1 MSIYTKQ
8 EKKKSLWHPVTDED
22 FDIDF
27 SKPFIVCTE
36 EISFLIVDGL
46 QDLYENYMDQEQFFD
61 FKAQTLSEE
70 GKEYFRDNY
79 FGYMYLDDEFYKA
92 IDWAKGKYI
101 EDVKGERE
109 RPFLFA
115 MDKYGPKVFDHFGFD
130 INGIPRYEGILEMSR
145 EFAIEH
151 PDLYRVEYIVNLNY
165 VSETDI
171 SALFRAPIDEPK
183 TAYVVTSGEYSDY
196 HIDGVFS
203 DKEKADF
210 FADKDGD
217 RSVEEYDIDD
227 EQMLRQE
234 NWYEVKIYVGE
245 SLETKDIS
253 VLNLSYNSENK
264 IFDAVMFAKI
274 EKDYRYFSF
283 YLAAINR
290 GKAKAI
296 ALERFHA
303 LLAVE
308 SSHFPMLRC
317 VRIVDPWRDYKIW
330 ESLVFGYFDYKAY
343 FCPKDRIEKT
353 QDLFMKIKDYLPIPL
368 TEEDEDS
375 IDWQNLTEDTC
386 LQLMRSHGL
395 DIELKKDLSYVY
407 YD

>member
-1 MSIYTKQ
+1 MSLYTKQ
-8 EKKKSLWHPVTDED
+8 EKVKSLWHPITDED
-22 FDIDF
+22 FEIDF
-27 SKPFIVCTE
+27 GKPFIVCCE
-36 EISFLIVDGL
+36 DASLFIVKDFA
-46 QDLYENYMDQEQFFD
+46 DMFNYLDEDRFYD
-61 FKAQTLSEE
+61 VKAQTLSEE
-70 GKEYFRDNY
+70 GKEEFREDY
-79 FGYMYLDDEFYKA
+79 YGYMYLDEDFYHA
-92 IDWAKGKYI
+92 IDWAKGECI
-101 EDVKGERE
+101 EDVKGDRE
-109 RPFLFA
+109 RPALFV
-115 MDKYGPKVFDHFGFD
+115 MEESGPKVFDRFDFGPSGTPAYGGAPLLRRD
-130 INGIPRYEGILEMSR
+130 
-145 EFAIEH
+145 FAARH
-151 PDLYRVEYIVNLNY
+151 PELYHVEYIVNLNH
-165 VSETDI
+165 VSETQL
-171 SALFRAPIDEPK
+171 SALFRASLDEPK

-234 NWYEVKIYVGE
+234 DWYEVKIYVGE
-245 SLETKDIS
+245 SLETKDVS
-253 VLNLSYNSENK
+253 VLKLSYNSRNK
-264 IFDAVMFAKI
+264 IFDAVMFSKT
-274 EKDYRYFSF
+274 EEDYRYFSF

-317 VRIVDPWRDYKIW
+317 VRIVNPWRDYKIW

-343 FCPKDRIEKT
+343 FCPCNRIEKT
-353 QDLFMKIKDYLPIPL
+353 QDLFMKIKDYFPIPL
-368 TEEDEDS
+368 TEEDENG
-375 IDWQNLTEDTC
+375 IDWQNLTEEVC

-395 DIELKKDLSYVY
+395 DIELKKDLSYVF

>member
-1 MSIYTKQ
+1 MSLYTKQ
-8 EKKKSLWHPVTDED
+8 EKVKSLWHPITDED
-22 FDIDF
+22 FEIDF
-27 SKPFIVCTE
+27 GKPFIVCCDDA
-36 EISFLIVDGL
+36 SLFIVKDFA
-46 QDLYENYMDQEQFFD
+46 DMFNYLDEDRFYD
-61 FKAQTLSEE
+61 VKAQTLSEE
-70 GKEYFRDNY
+70 GKEEFREDY
-79 FGYMYLDDEFYKA
+79 YGYMYLDEDFYHA
-92 IDWAKGKYI
+92 IDWAKGECI
-101 EDVKGERE
+101 EDVKGDRE
-109 RPFLFA
+109 RPALFV
-115 MDKYGPKVFDHFGFD
+115 MEESGPKVFDRFDFGPSGTPAYGGAPLLRRD
-130 INGIPRYEGILEMSR
+130 
-145 EFAIEH
+145 FAARH
-151 PDLYRVEYIVNLNY
+151 PELYHVEYIVNLNH
-165 VSETDI
+165 VSETQL
-171 SALFRAPIDEPK
+171 SALFRASLDEPK

-234 NWYEVKIYVGE
+234 DWYEVKIYVGE
-245 SLETKDIS
+245 SLETKDVS
-253 VLNLSYNSENK
+253 VLKLSYNSRNK
-264 IFDAVMFAKI
+264 IFDAVMFSKTK
-274 EKDYRYFSF
+274 EDGRYFSF

-317 VRIVDPWRDYKIW
+317 VRIVCPFRSYKIW

-343 FCPKDRIEKT
+343 FCPKDRMETT
-353 QDLFMKIKDYLPIPL
+353 QDLFMKIKDYLPMPL
-368 TEEDEDS
+368 TEEDENN
-375 IDWQNLTEDTC
+375 IDWQNLTEETC

-395 DIELKKDLSYVY
+395 DIELEKDLSYVF

>member
-8 EKKKSLWHPVTDED
+8 EKKKSLWHPITDED

-27 SKPFIVCTE
+27 SKPFIVCCDDT
-36 EISFLIVDGL
+36 SLFIVK
-46 QDLYENYMDQEQFFD
+46 DLADMFNYLDEDRFYD
-61 FKAQTLSEE
+61 IKAQTLSEE
-70 GKEYFRDNY
+70 GKEEFRKDY
-79 FGYMYLDDEFYKA
+79 YGYMYLDEDFYNA
-92 IDWAKGKYI
+92 IDCAKGECI
-101 EDVKGERE
+101 EDVKGDRE
-109 RPFLFA
+109 KPALFV
-115 MDKYGPKVFDHFGFD
+115 MEESGPKVFDRFDFGPSGTPAYGGAPLLRRD
-130 INGIPRYEGILEMSR
+130 
-145 EFAIEH
+145 FAARH
-151 PDLYRVEYIVNLNY
+151 PELYHVEYIVNLNH
-165 VSETDI
+165 VSETQL
-171 SALFRAPIDEPK
+171 SALFRAPLDKPK
-183 TAYVVTSGEYSDY
+183 TSYVVTSGEYSDY

-210 FADKDGD
+210 FADKDND

-234 NWYEVKIYVGE
+234 DWYKVEIYVGQ
-245 SLETKDIS
+245 SLESKDVS
-253 VLNLSYNSENK
+253 VRKLSYDSENK
-264 IFDAVMFAKI
+264 PFDAVMFSKTQ
-274 EKDYRYFSF
+274 EDCRYFSF

-303 LLAVE
+303 LLAIE

-317 VRIVDPWRDYKIW
+317 VRIVDPWRRYKIW

-343 FCPKDRIEKT
+343 FRPCGIEKT

-368 TEEDEDS
+368 TEEDEDN
-375 IDWQNLTEDTC
+375 IDWQNLTEETC

-395 DIELKKDLSYVY
+395 DIELKKDLSYNF

>member
-1 MSIYTKQ
+1 MSLY
-8 EKKKSLWHPVTDED
+8 KKKKKTKSLWHPVTDED

-36 EISFLIVDGL
+36 DLILFTVNGMDDMYIAVSNESFYDR
-46 QDLYENYMDQEQFFD
+46 E
-61 FKAQTLSEE
+61 AQTLTEK
-70 GKEYFRDNY
+70 GKEFFRSQY
-79 FGYMYLDDEFYKA
+79 FGYMYLDEEFYKA

-101 EDVKGERE
+101 EDVKGEYE
-109 RPFLFA
+109 VPNLFV
-115 MDKYGPKVFDHFGFD
+115 MYEDGDIYVTDFYDFFDDGSLS
-130 INGIPRYEGILEMSR
+130 NTSSCLSR
-145 EFAIEH
+145 SYAVAN
-151 PDLYRVEYIVNLNY
+151 PDDAPIKYIVNLNH
-165 VSETDI
+165 VSETQL

-203 DKEKADF
+203 DKEKAVF
-210 FADKDGD
+210 FADKDND

-245 SLETKDIS
+245 SLETKDVS
-253 VLNLSYNSENK
+253 VLKLSYNSGNK
-264 IFDAVMFAKI
+264 IFDAVMFSKP
-274 EKDYRYFSF
+274 EGDSRYFSF

-296 ALERFHA
+296 AFERFHA

-317 VRIVDPWRDYKIW
+317 VRIVCPWRSYKIW

-343 FCPKDRIEKT
+343 FCPNDKIETT
-353 QDLFMKIKDYLPIPL
+353 QDLFMKIKDYLPMPL
-368 TEEDEDS
+368 TEEDENN

-386 LQLMRSHGL
+386 LKLMRSHGL
-395 DIELKKDLSYVY
+395 DIELKKDLSYVF

>member
-1 MSIYTKQ
+1 MSIYTKL
-8 EKKKSLWHPVTDED
+8 EKKKSLWHPITDED

-36 EISFLIVDGL
+36 EVSFFIVGGL
-46 QDLYENYMDQEQFFD
+46 QDLYENYMDEELFFD

-79 FGYMYLDDEFYKA
+79 FGYIYLDEEFYQA

-130 INGIPRYEGILEMSR
+130 INGIPMYEGTPEMSK

-151 PDLYRVEYIVNLNY
+151 PDLYRVEYIVNLNH
-165 VSETDI
+165 VSETDM
-171 SALFRAPIDEPK
+171 SALFRAPIDKPK

-203 DKEKADF
+203 EKEKADF

-245 SLETKDIS
+245 SLETKDVS
-253 VLNLSYNSENK
+253 VLKLSYNSGNK
-264 IFDAVMFAKI
+264 IFDAVMFSKP
-274 EKDYRYFSF
+274 EGDSRYFSF

-317 VRIVDPWRDYKIW
+317 VRIVCPWRSYKIW

-343 FCPKDRIEKT
+343 FCPNDKIETT
-353 QDLFMKIKDYLPIPL
+353 QDLFMKIKDFLPIPL

-375 IDWQNLTEDTC
+375 IDWQNLTEETC

-395 DIELKKDLSYVY
+395 NIELKKDLSYVF

>member
-1 MSIYTKQ
+1 MSIYTKE
-8 EKKKSLWHPVTDED
+8 EKVKSLWHPITDED
-22 FDIDF
+22 FEIDF
-27 SKPFIVCTE
+27 SKPFFVYSESGLI
-36 EISFLIVDGL
+36 FIVD
-46 QDLYENYMDQEQFFD
+46 DMDDMYIMASNKSFYD
-61 FKAQTLSEE
+61 FETQTLTEK
-70 GKEYFRDNY
+70 GKDWFRSQY
-79 FGYMYLDDEFYKA
+79 FGYMYTDDDFFKA
-92 IDWAKGKYI
+92 IDRAKGKCI

-109 RPFLFA
+109 VAPLFV
-115 MDKYGPKVFDHFGFD
+115 MYKSGCMYVTDFFDFFD
-130 INGIPRYEGILEMSR
+130 DGSPGTNSVCFSR
-145 EFAIEH
+145 SYIVEH
-151 PDLYRVEYIVNLNY
+151 SDDDPIDYIVNLNH
-165 VSETDI
+165 VSETQL
-171 SALFRAPIDEPK
+171 SALFRAPLDKPK

-203 DKEKADF
+203 DKEKAVF
-210 FADKDGD
+210 FADKDND

-234 NWYEVKIYVGE
+234 DWYKVEIYVGE
-245 SLETKDIS
+245 SFESKDVS
-253 VLNLSYNSENK
+253 VRKLSYNSENK
-264 IFDAVMFAKI
+264 PFDAVMFSKTQ
-274 EKDYRYFSF
+274 EDRRNFSF

-290 GKAKAI
+290 GKAKTI

-317 VRIVDPWRDYKIW
+317 VRIVDPWRRYKIW

-343 FCPKDRIEKT
+343 FRPCGIEKT

-368 TEEDEDS
+368 TEEDEDN
-375 IDWQNLTEDTC
+375 IDWQNLTEETC

-395 DIELKKDLSYVY
+395 DIEIKKDLSYNF

>member
-8 EKKKSLWHPVTDED
+8 EKKKSLWHPITDED

-27 SKPFIVCTE
+27 SKPFIVCCDDA
-36 EISFLIVDGL
+36 SLFIVK
-46 QDLYENYMDQEQFFD
+46 DLADMFNYLDEDRFYD
-61 FKAQTLSEE
+61 AKAQTLSEE
-70 GKEYFRDNY
+70 GKEEFREDY
-79 FGYMYLDDEFYKA
+79 YGYMYLDEEFFNA
-92 IDWAKGKYI
+92 IDWAKGECI
-101 EDVKGERE
+101 EDVKGDRE
-109 RPFLFA
+109 KPALFV
-115 MDKYGPKVFDHFGFD
+115 MEESGPKVFDRFDFGPSGTPAYGGAPLLRRD
-130 INGIPRYEGILEMSR
+130 
-145 EFAIEH
+145 FAAKH
-151 PDLYRVEYIVNLNY
+151 PELYHVEYIVNLNH
-165 VSETDI
+165 VPATSLN
-171 SALFRAPIDEPK
+171 ALFMAPTDKSK

-210 FADKDGD
+210 FADKDND

-234 NWYEVKIYVGE
+234 DWYKVEIYVGQ
-245 SLETKDIS
+245 SLESKDVS
-253 VLNLSYNSENK
+253 VRKLSYNSENK
-264 IFDAVMFAKI
+264 PFDAVMFSKTQ
-274 EKDYRYFSF
+274 EDSRYFSF

-317 VRIVDPWRDYKIW
+317 VRIVDPWRRYKIW

-343 FCPKDRIEKT
+343 FRPCGIEKT

-375 IDWQNLTEDTC
+375 IDWQNLTEETC

-395 DIELKKDLSYVY
+395 DIEIKKDLSYNF

>member
-1 MSIYTKQ
+1 MSLYTKG
-8 EKKKSLWHPVTDED
+8 EKKKSLWHPITDED

-27 SKPFIVCTE
+27 SKPFIVCTDDC
-36 EISFLIVDGL
+36 SLFIVK
-46 QDLYENYMDQEQFFD
+46 D
-61 FKAQTLSEE
+61 FADMFEYLDEDRFYDVKAQTLSEE
-70 GKEYFRDNY
+70 GKEEFREDY
-79 FGYMYLDDEFYKA
+79 YGYMYLDEEFFNA
-92 IDWAKGKYI
+92 IDWAKGECI
-101 EDVKGERE
+101 EDVKGDRE
-109 RPFLFA
+109 RPALFV
-115 MDKYGPKVFDHFGFD
+115 MEESGPKVFNRFDFGPSGTPAYGGAPLLRRD
-130 INGIPRYEGILEMSR
+130 
-145 EFAIEH
+145 FAARH
-151 PDLYRVEYIVNLNY
+151 PELYHVEYIVNLNH
-165 VSETDI
+165 VSETQL
-171 SALFRAPIDEPK
+171 SALFRAPLDEPK
-183 TAYVVTSGEYSDY
+183 TAYVVTSGEYRDY

-203 DKEKADF
+203 EKEKADF

-245 SLETKDIS
+245 SLETKDVS
-253 VLNLSYNSENK
+253 VLKLSYNSGNK
-264 IFDAVMFAKI
+264 IFDAVMFSKP
-274 EKDYRYFSF
+274 EGDSRYFSF

-317 VRIVDPWRDYKIW
+317 VRIVCPWRSYKIW

-343 FCPKDRIEKT
+343 FCPNDKIETT
-353 QDLFMKIKDYLPIPL
+353 QDLFMKIKDYLPMPL
-368 TEEDEDS
+368 TEEDENN
-375 IDWQNLTEDTC
+375 IDWQNLTEETC
-386 LQLMRSHGL
+386 LQLMRNHGL
-395 DIELKKDLSYVY
+395 DIELKKNLSYVF

>member
-1 MSIYTKQ
+1 MSLYTKQ
-8 EKKKSLWHPVTDED
+8 EKKKSLWHPITDED

-36 EISFLIVDGL
+36 EVSLFIVDGL
-46 QDLYENYMDQEQFFD
+46 QDLFENYMDQEQFFD
-61 FKAQTLSEE
+61 FKAQTLTEE

-79 FGYMYLDDEFYKA
+79 FGYMYLDEEFYKA

-101 EDVKGERE
+101 EDVKGNRE
-109 RPFLFA
+109 RPLLFA
-115 MDKYGPKVFDHFGFD
+115 MDEYGPKVFDHFGFD
-130 INGIPRYEGILEMSR
+130 INGIPKYEGTPEMSK
-145 EFAIEH
+145 EFAIEY
-151 PDLYRVEYIVNLNY
+151 PDLYHVEYIVNLNH
-165 VSETDI
+165 VSETQL
-171 SALFRAPIDEPK
+171 SALFRASLDKPK

-196 HIDGVFS
+196 RIDGVFS

-234 NWYEVKIYVGE
+234 DWYEVKIYVGE
-245 SLETKDIS
+245 SLETKDVS
-253 VLNLSYNSENK
+253 VLKLSYNSGNK
-264 IFDAVMFAKI
+264 IFDAVMFSKTK
-274 EKDYRYFSF
+274 EDGRYFSF

-317 VRIVDPWRDYKIW
+317 VRIVDPFRNYKIW

-343 FCPKDRIEKT
+343 FCPVGREKT
-353 QDLFMKIKDYLPIPL
+353 QDLFMKIKDYLPKPL
-368 TEEDEDS
+368 TEEDEDN
-375 IDWQNLTEDTC
+375 IDWQNLTEEAC

-395 DIELKKDLSYVY
+395 DIELKKDLSYVF

>member
-1 MSIYTKQ
+1 MSLYTKQ
-8 EKKKSLWHPVTDED
+8 EKVKSLWHPITDED
-22 FDIDF
+22 FNIDF

-36 EISFLIVDGL
+36 EVSLFIVDGL

-79 FGYMYLDDEFYKA
+79 FGYMYLDEEFYNE
-92 IDWAKGKYI
+92 IEYAKGEYI
-101 EDVKGERE
+101 EDVKGDRE
-109 RPFLFA
+109 KPELFV
-115 MDKYGPKVFDHFGFD
+115 MHETGPMVFDHFSFGSSGSPAYSGTP
-130 INGIPRYEGILEMSR
+130 NLRR
-145 EFAIEH
+145 EFAASY
-151 PDLYRVEYIVNLNY
+151 PDLYRVEYIVNLNR
-165 VSETDI
+165 VPATSLN
-171 SALFRAPIDEPK
+171 ALFMASTDKPK

-245 SLETKDIS
+245 SLETKDVS
-253 VLNLSYNSENK
+253 VWKLSYDSGNK
-264 IFDAVMFAKI
+264 IFDAVMFSKA
-274 EKDYRYFSF
+274 EKDSRYFSF

-296 ALERFHA
+296 AFERFHA

-317 VRIVDPWRDYKIW
+317 VRIVNPWRNYKIF

-343 FCPKDRIEKT
+343 FCPRGRIEKT

-368 TEEDEDS
+368 TEEDEDN
-375 IDWQNLTEDTC
+375 IDWQNLTEETC

>member
-1 MSIYTKQ
+1 MSLYTKQ
-8 EKKKSLWHPVTDED
+8 EKKKSLWHPITDED
-22 FDIDF
+22 FEIDF
-27 SKPFIVCTE
+27 SKPFILCADDC
-36 EISFLIVDGL
+36 SLFIVK
-46 QDLYENYMDQEQFFD
+46 DLADMFNYLDEDRFYD

-70 GKEYFRDNY
+70 GKEEFREDY
-79 FGYMYLDDEFYKA
+79 YGYMYLDEEFFNA
-92 IDWAKGKYI
+92 IDWAKGECI
-101 EDVKGERE
+101 EDVKGDRE
-109 RPFLFA
+109 KPALFV
-115 MDKYGPKVFDHFGFD
+115 MEESGPKVFDRFDFGPSGTPAYGVAPLLRRD
-130 INGIPRYEGILEMSR
+130 
-145 EFAIEH
+145 FAARH
-151 PDLYRVEYIVNLNY
+151 PELYHVEYIVNLNH
-165 VSETDI
+165 VSETQL
-171 SALFRAPIDEPK
+171 SALFRVPLDKPK

-203 DKEKADF
+203 EKEKADF
-210 FADKDGD
+210 FADKDND

-234 NWYEVKIYVGE
+234 DWYKVEIYVGQ
-245 SLETKDIS
+245 SLESKDVS
-253 VLNLSYNSENK
+253 VRKLSYNSENK
-264 IFDAVMFAKI
+264 PFDAVMFSKTQ
-274 EKDYRYFSF
+274 EDRRYFSF

-317 VRIVDPWRDYKIW
+317 VRIVDPWRRYKIW

-343 FCPKDRIEKT
+343 FRPSGIEKT

-368 TEEDEDS
+368 TEEDEDN
-375 IDWQNLTEDTC
+375 IDWQNLTEETC

-395 DIELKKDLSYVY
+395 DIELKKDLSYNF